1 VITKLLIANRGEIA
15 VRVLETAHA
24 MGLRTVAVYSD
35 ADAEA
40 PHVALADEAVHIGPA
55 EAALSY
61 LDMNKILDAAK
72 RTGADAVHPG
82 YGFLSENAAFANACA
97 EAGICFVGPSAG
109 AIEVMGDKA
118 RAKTAMEAA
127 NVPTVPGYR
136 WDDQEGADPAE
147 LQAQADKVGYPLLVK
162 AIAGGGGRGMRRVNA
177 AGELADA
184 LATAR
189 SEAQNA
195 FGSGDVMFERLVEG
209 ARHVEV
215 QVMADGHGTVLY
227 LGERDCSVQRRHQKV
242 IEESPCPAVDEALR
256 AKMGEAA
263 CAAARTVNY
272 QGAGTVEF
280 LLAAD
285 GAFYFLEMN
294 TRLQVEH
301 PVTELVTDL
310 DLVELQLRVASGEPL
325 DLDQEDVEL
334 HGHAMEA
341 RLYAEDPEAGFLPQ
355 AGRAVRWVPPEG
367 IGVRVDHGLAEGQII
382 TANYD
387 PMVAKII
394 TWGSDREEARR
405 RLDRALHETT
415 LLGLTNNGPFLR
427 QILSH
432 ETFVA
437 GDATTD
443 FLERELGEPSLPLP
457 EDHMAIAAALWLEG
471 RAPTGAWRSTGGAV
485 SHLDL
490 SLSGVSAHIRVSH
503 GADTLSVNDG
513 ERTWTLKV
521 LTQGEGST
529 ARVQIDGI
537 QRSVRFARDGDA
549 LYLDCGA
556 GSRTYSESIAGG
568 AQETM
573 GSGETR
579 APMSG
584 KVLAVH
590 VAPGDSVS
598 EGDALITMEA
608 MKLETKLLAQI
619 DGIVEEVRAIEGDQV
634 QGGDVLV
641 SLKNTQEE
649 GA

>member
-1 VITKLLIANRGEIA
+1 MITKLLIANRGEIA

-35 ADAEA
+35 ADTEA

-55 EAALSY
+55 EAAFSY
-61 LDMNKILDAAK
+61 LDMEKILAAAK
-72 RTGADAVHPG
+72 RTGADAIHPG
-82 YGFLSENAAFANACA
+82 YGFLSENAAFASACS
-97 EAGICFVGPSAG
+97 EAGICFVGPPPE
-109 AIEVMGDKA
+109 AIEIMGDKA

-127 NVPTVPGYR
+127 DVPTVPGYR
-136 WDDQEGADPAE
+136 WEDQAGADPAE
-147 LQAQADKVGYPLLVK
+147 LQAQADAVGYPLLVK
-162 AIAGGGGRGMRRVNA
+162 AIAGGGGRGMRRVNSS
-177 AGELADA
+177 GELGDA
-184 LATAR
+184 VSTAR

-215 QVMADGHGTVLY
+215 QVMADGHGTVVY

-242 IEESPCPAVDEALR
+242 IEEAPCPVVDEDLR
-256 AKMGEAA
+256 TRMGEAA
-263 CAAARTVNY
+263 CAAARAVNY

-280 LLAAD
+280 LLGAD

-301 PVTELVTDL
+301 PVTELITDL
-310 DLVELQLRVASGEPL
+310 DLVELQLRVASGELL

-355 AGRAVRWVPPEG
+355 AGRAVRWSPPEG
-367 IGVRVDHGLAEGQII
+367 VGVRVDHGLGQGQMIS
-382 TANYD
+382 ANYD

-432 ETFVA
+432 ETFIA
-437 GDATTD
+437 GEATTD

-457 EDHMAIAAALWLEG
+457 PDHLAIAAALWLEG

-490 SLSGVSAHIRVSH
+490 SLAGLSAHIRVSH
-503 GADTLSVNDG
+503 GPDSLSVNDG
-513 ERTWTLKV
+513 ERTWTIQV

-529 ARVQIDGI
+529 ARVQIDGV

-556 GSRTYSESIAGG
+556 GSRTYTEAIAGG
-568 AQETM
+568 AEEAL

-590 VAPGDSVS
+590 VAPGDSVT
-598 EGDALITMEA
+598 EGDPLVTMEA
-608 MKLETKLLAQI
+608 MKLETKLLAEV
-619 DGIVEEVRAIEGDQV
+619 DGIVDLVRASEGDQV

-641 SLKNTQEE
+641 SLKNTEDD

>member
-1 VITKLLIANRGEIA
+1 MITKLLIANRGEIA

-61 LDMNKILDAAK
+61 LDMDKILDAAK

-82 YGFLSENAAFANACA
+82 YGFLSENAAFASACA
-97 EAGICFVGPSAG
+97 QAGISFVGPPAQ

-118 RAKTAMEAA
+118 RAKTAMENAD
-127 NVPTVPGYR
+127 VPTVPGYR
-136 WDDQEGADPAE
+136 WDDQDGADPAE

-177 AGELADA
+177 SGELADA
-184 LATAR
+184 VATAR
-189 SEAQNA
+189 SEALNA

-215 QVMADGHGTVLY
+215 QVMADSHGKVLH

-242 IEESPCPAVDEALR
+242 IEEAPCPAVDEALR

-263 CAAARTVNY
+263 CAAARAVSY
-272 QGAGTVEF
+272 EGAGTVEF
-280 LLAAD
+280 LLGAD
-285 GAFYFLEMN
+285 GEFYFLEMN

-310 DLVELQLRVASGEPL
+310 DLVELQLRVASGEAIE
-325 DLDQEDVEL
+325 LDQEDVEL

-355 AGRAVRWVPPEG
+355 AGRAVRWTPPEG
-367 IGVRVDHGLAEGQII
+367 IGVRVDHGLGEGQTI

-387 PMVAKII
+387 PMVAKVI
-394 TWGSDREEARR
+394 TWGEDREDARR
-405 RLDRALHETT
+405 RLERALYETT

-427 QILSH
+427 QILTH

-490 SLSGVSAHIRVSH
+490 SLRGVSAHIRVSH
-503 GADTLSVNDG
+503 EADGLTVNDE
-513 ERTWTLKV
+513 ERSWKLKI
-521 LTQGEGST
+521 LTHGEGST
-529 ARVQIDGI
+529 ARVLVNGI
-537 QRSVRFARDGDA
+537 QRNVRYAREGDA

-556 GSRTYSESIAGG
+556 GSRTYSEAVAGG
-568 AQETM
+568 ASEVA

-590 VAPGDSVS
+590 VAPGDAVN
-598 EGDALITMEA
+598 EGDALVTMEA
-608 MKLETKLLAQI
+608 MKLETKLLAEV
-619 DGIVEEVRAIEGDQV
+619 DGTVDEVRVNEGDQV
-634 QGGDVLV
+634 QGGEVLV
-641 SLKNTQEE
+641 SLQENEEE

>member
-1 VITKLLIANRGEIA
+1 
-15 VRVLETAHA
+15 
-24 MGLRTVAVYSD
+24 
-35 ADAEA
+35 
-40 PHVALADEAVHIGPA
+40 
-55 EAALSY
+55 
-61 LDMNKILDAAK
+61 
-72 RTGADAVHPG
+72 
-82 YGFLSENAAFANACA
+82 
-97 EAGICFVGPSAG
+97 
-109 AIEVMGDKA
+109 
-118 RAKTAMEAA
+118 
-127 NVPTVPGYR
+127 
-136 WDDQEGADPAE
+136 
-147 LQAQADKVGYPLLVK
+147 
-162 AIAGGGGRGMRRVNA
+162 
-177 AGELADA
+177 
-184 LATAR
+184 
-189 SEAQNA
+189 
-195 FGSGDVMFERLVEG
+195 
-209 ARHVEV
+209 
-215 QVMADGHGTVLY
+215 
-227 LGERDCSVQRRHQKV
+227 
-242 IEESPCPAVDEALR
+242 
-256 AKMGEAA
+256 
-263 CAAARTVNY
+263 
-272 QGAGTVEF
+272 
-280 LLAAD
+280 
-285 GAFYFLEMN
+285 
-294 TRLQVEH
+294 
-301 PVTELVTDL
+301 
-310 DLVELQLRVASGEPL
+310 
-325 DLDQEDVEL
+325 
-334 HGHAMEA
+334 MEA

-513 ERTWTLKV
+513 ERTWALKV